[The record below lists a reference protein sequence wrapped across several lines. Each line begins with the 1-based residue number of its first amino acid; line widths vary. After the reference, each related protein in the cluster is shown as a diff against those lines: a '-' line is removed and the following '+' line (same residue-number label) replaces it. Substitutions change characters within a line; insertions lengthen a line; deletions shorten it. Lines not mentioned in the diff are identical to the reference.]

1 VRSLA
6 LFSHSAD
13 LGGAGLV
20 LWELADELVRRGLR
34 VHAVAP
40 KEGPLLARMRES
52 GASGEAVDYASWAS
66 RRGGLRRKLRRGSR
80 NLRSL
85 GEVRALLERV
95 RPDAALS
102 NTLAIP
108 VPALAARRAGVP
120 HLWFVHE
127 FGVRD
132 HGLRFDLGYA
142 TSLRLVDRLS
152 RRVLVNSRAT
162 CQEVTRWIAPE
173 KVRRVHYAV
182 DVPAT
187 AKSEPASGDAPF
199 RLVLVGRVTPS
210 KGQREAVEAVALL
223 RARGCDVTL
232 DLVGARQMRFVREL
246 ELLCARRGL
255 RDEVRIVGS
264 RSDALAFFRRAHL
277 ALMCSRAEAFGRV
290 TIEAM
295 KCDRPVVGARC
306 GATPE
311 LVEHGRTGLLY
322 QPGSP
327 ADLARQIET
336 LYRDRELTW
345 RLGAQAGAWA
355 RATFTRERLAQDVLA
370 AIEES
375 LGAAG
380 SGGSA

>member
-6 LFSHSAD
+6 LFSHTPD

-40 KEGPLLARMRES
+40 AEGPLLARMPES
-52 GASGEAVDYASWAS
+52 GGTGAVGDHAPWTS
-66 RRGGLRRKLRRGSR
+66 RRGGFRRKLGRWSR

-85 GEVRALLERV
+85 GELEALLARIG
-95 RPDAALS
+95 PDAVLT
-102 NTLAIP
+102 NTLTIP
-108 VPALAARRAGVP
+108 LPALAARRARVP

-127 FGVRD
+127 FGERD

-142 TSLRLVDRLS
+142 RSLRLVDRLS
-152 RRVLVNSRAT
+152 RRVLVNSGAT
-162 CQEVTRWIAPE
+162 CQEVTRWIDPG
-173 KVRRVHYAV
+173 KVRRIHYAV
-182 DVPAT
+182 DVPPLAEL
-187 AKSEPASGDAPF
+187 ASRSGDGPY
-199 RLVLVGRVTPS
+199 RLLLVGRVTPA
-210 KGQREAVEAVALL
+210 KGQRDAVEAVALL
-223 RARGCDVTL
+223 RARGCDVLL
-232 DLVGARQMRFVREL
+232 DLVGGQQPRFVREL
-246 ELLCARRGL
+246 ESLCERQGVRRA
-255 RDEVRIVGS
+255 VRFLGE
-264 RSDALAFFRRAHL
+264 RSDASTSFRSADL

-327 ADLARQIET
+327 EDLARQIEK
-336 LYRDRELTW
+336 LYRDRELGR

-355 RATFTRERLAQDVLA
+355 RATFTRDRLACELLSVLEECRAPGESDVA
-370 AIEES
+370 A
-375 LGAAG
+375 
-380 SGGSA
+380 